1 MAQGRRREM
10 HKRVHFQMASFR
22 LECQISA
29 MAVRWTFDDGK
40 KLMKVVG
47 EGAITRAD
55 IDLLF
60 DAVVEHEALAYSK
73 LVDFRQTE
81 PSLSGEEMLELGVRA
96 RALHGLGRM
105 GALALVL
112 PDDRGAEAEPL
123 IGMVS
128 VADRP
133 MRIFRDLGQ
142 ATRWLAGQKSA
153 GA

>member
-1 MAQGRRREM
+1 MVFYQLLTGRKPFEAANQWGLAA
-10 HKRVHFQMASFR
+10 K
-22 LECQISA
+22 II
-29 MAVRWTFDDGK
+29 
-40 KLMKVVG
+40 G
-47 EGAITRAD
+47 EGGITRAD
-55 IDLLF
+55 MVLLF
-60 DAVVEHEALAYSK
+60 DAVVEHGALGYSK

-81 PSLSGEEMLELGVRA
+81 PAMSGEEMLELGVRA
-96 RALHGLGRM
+96 RALHGQGRM

-142 ATRWLAGQKSA
+142 ATRWLDGQKPATEKSPPK
-153 GA
+153 

>member
-1 MAQGRRREM
+1 
-10 HKRVHFQMASFR
+10 
-22 LECQISA
+22 
-29 MAVRWTFDDGK
+29 MAVRWTFDDRK

-47 EGAITRAD
+47 EGAITRTD

-60 DAVVEHEALAYSK
+60 DAVVERGALGYSK
-73 LVDFRQTE
+73 LVDFRQTD
-81 PSLSGEEMLELGVRA
+81 PSMSGEEMLELGVRA
-96 RALHGLGRM
+96 RALHGQGKM

-112 PDDRGAEAEPL
+112 PEDRGAEAEPL

-142 ATRWLAGQKSA
+142 ATRWLAGQKPVRKSSRPEER
-153 GA
+153 